1 MPGVVRGTV
10 PGLWPSGDK
19 KWSGWSAPAQKA
31 PVDSVG
37 MKGAKG
43 GRLVRRVAA
52 TFVGTGILLLSFVA
66 YQLWGTA
73 LYEHSA
79 QNHLRQELAGK
90 LQTPPTTPTSSPG
103 APSSTPAG
111 GTTPATA
118 APGTTFVDHVAPTT
132 SDPKVGTPIG
142 LLTIPKM
149 GMEGAAIVEGTAE
162 NQLQQG
168 PGHYQ
173 GTALPGQAGNAAI
186 AGHRTTY
193 GAPFYD
199 LNALQAGDDIKIET
213 SQGFYD
219 YQVVSSHVVSPSNT
233 TVLDASTTPML
244 TLTTCNPRYSAATR
258 LVVVASLKTA
268 LTAVAAI
275 PVTPPGST
283 PTSKPTTATTL
294 PPTLAG
300 GQEGARRGEHPGRG
314 RACNRVGPRSAA
326 LAALIGSVAWR
337 RGRRPW
343 TWAVLATG
351 APLTIA
357 ALLIC
362 FQHVSLALPQ
372 SF

>member
-1 MPGVVRGTV
+1 
-10 PGLWPSGDK
+10 
-19 KWSGWSAPAQKA
+19 
-31 PVDSVG
+31 

-90 LQTPPTTPTSSPG
+90 LQTPPTVPSSAPG
-103 APSSTPAG
+103 APSSTPPG
-111 GTTPATA
+111 GTTPTTT
-118 APGTTFVDHVAPTT
+118 APGTTFVNHVAPTT
-132 SDPKVGTPIG
+132 SDPKAGTPIG
-142 LLTIPKM
+142 LLTIPKI
-149 GMEGAAIVEGTAE
+149 GMSNAAIVEGTQE

-168 PGHYQ
+168 PGHYL
-173 GTALPGQAGNAAI
+173 GTSLPGQAGNAAI

-193 GAPFYD
+193 GAPFYS
-199 LNALQAGDDIKIET
+199 LNALQPGDDIKIET

-219 YQVVSSHVVSPSNT
+219 YQVVTSHVVSPTNT
-233 TVLDASTTPML
+233 TVLESSTTPML

-275 PVTPPGST
+275 PTTPPGST
-283 PTSKPTTATTL
+283 PTSAPTPPTTL

-300 GQEGARRGEHPGRG
+300 GDEGLAGVNARGEVV
-314 RACNRVGPRSAA
+314 RAIVWASLAA
-326 LAALIGSVAWR
+326 LAALIGSVAFR

-351 APLTIA
+351 VPLTVG
-357 ALLIC
+357 ALLVC